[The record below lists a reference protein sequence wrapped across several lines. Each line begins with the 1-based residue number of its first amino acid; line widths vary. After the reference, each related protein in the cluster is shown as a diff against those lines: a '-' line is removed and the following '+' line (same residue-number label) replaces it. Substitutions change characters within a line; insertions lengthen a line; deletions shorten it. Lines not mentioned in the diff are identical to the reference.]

1 MAFTDKCDLFGAVDE
16 EGINLVVQHIM
27 RQRPSLFNYGTQF
40 IANNPGLWCVP
51 VPVQQTVIDRGN
63 PIFTVEQPLPLVGTN
78 GMIGLN
84 FCLQVTKLEI
94 DFHPGNVITRP
105 QQLTPPLGAQ
115 RFALHGQVCG
125 GIGCPPKE
133 IIKFPLPIDTHITDT
148 HVSSVGRIAQPPR
161 EPIVIPTRELECF
174 CLDLFV
180 VGHIEIVGPVGNQI
194 LRPVL
199 DGLELV
205 DITPE
210 GLENSLECYLKMLLQ
225 FVLLP
230 RLSVALDTWIFEI
243 PDLFSL
249 AFSATPA
256 PAEVPFNPAIEE
268 DQLKVFVNLE
278 VLP

>member
-16 EGINLVVQHIM
+16 AGINLVVQHIM

-40 IANNPGLWCVP
+40 VANTPELWCVP
-51 VPVQQTVIDRGN
+51 VQVQQTVIDRNN
-63 PIFTVEQPLPLVGTN
+63 PIFTVEQPLPLLGTN
-78 GMIGLN
+78 GLIGLN
-84 FCLQVTKLEI
+84 FALQITRLEI
-94 DFHPGNVITRP
+94 DFHPGNVINLP
-105 QQLTPPLGAQ
+105 PQLTPPLGEQ

-125 GIGCPPKE
+125 GIGCPPRE
-133 IIKFPLPIDTHITDT
+133 IIRFPLPVDRPTTT
-148 HVSSVGRIAQPPR
+148 VAGIALPPR
-161 EPIVIPTRELECF
+161 QPFVIPTRELECF
-174 CLDLFV
+174 CLDLFAV
-180 VGHIEIVGPVGNQI
+180 CHIEVTGPVGNQK

-199 DGLELV
+199 DGIELV

-210 GLENSLECYLKMLLQ
+210 GLENSLECYLKLLLQ

-230 RLSVALDTWIFEI
+230 RLSVALETWIFDI

-256 PAEVPFNPAIEE
+256 PAEVPFNPAIED
-268 DQLKVFVNLE
+268 DQLKVFVDLE